1 MMAGCVLVSAEA
13 GLTITISKGS
23 KPQEVYNG
31 SENRAARGLH
41 VHCRCCKTSTTS
53 STVCVNV
60 ISSVQALDIKSAIGA
75 TIKSVITRRSFLS
88 KAYCNTDSI

>member
-31 SENRAARGLH
+31 SENRVTRGLH
-41 VHCRCCKTSTTS
+41 VHCHKCKTSTTS
-53 STVCVNV
+53 SSVCVNV
-60 ISSVQALDIKSAIGA
+60 IFCVQALDTESAMGA

-88 KAYCNTDSI
+88 RAYCNTDSI